1 LKIGTTAIRQT
12 AGLVTQDSQT
22 MFKVSSIEVTGFW
35 QTKTASASLREDVN
49 IIIGKNGT
57 GKTTFMN
64 IVHAVLAVDGEALF
78 DTPFKNVTLTLIDGR
93 RTRTV
98 RAARIENKSSPF
110 PAIEYHISNR
120 RFSALLVGAEDGRT
134 MPFSVRRRST
144 EDLQRIKQELNS
156 LVSVASLSVYR
167 IGGDTDPELRE
178 RMGRRL
184 ASTVDLRLLSLMHRL
199 TQYQLELSSAAR
211 EVSLQLQRD
220 VLTSLLY
227 AESKNPQHGS
237 PLDFDEATEKLNLV
251 SAYKQLGVAG
261 TEVSKRIQ
269 DHIAAVGA
277 TIRDIQIAT
286 APKPSKDKSAA
297 EKRIN
302 FAALDA
308 FKLTRTV
315 VTKSLDAEAKTKEIF
330 RQVSLFL
337 DTLKSFITDKNFEFS
352 NGELV
357 VATEG
362 PLPLAKLSSGEKQ
375 LLILFIE
382 ALLQRQRPYIFL
394 ADEPE
399 LSLHIAWQRNIITA
413 IRSLNPNAQIVV
425 ATHSPEIAGKFKH
438 CLLDMGEILHA

>member
-1 LKIGTTAIRQT
+1 
-12 AGLVTQDSQT
+12 
-22 MFKVSSIEVTGFW
+22 MFKLTSIEISGFW
-35 QTKTASASLREDVN
+35 QSRTASAAFREDVN

-64 IVHAVLAVDGEALF
+64 IVHAVLAVDAEALF
-78 DTPFKNVTLTLIDGR
+78 DNPFKNVTLTLSDGK

-98 RAARIENKSSPF
+98 RAARLEPKSSPF
-110 PAIEYHISNR
+110 PVIEYHISNR
-120 RFSALLVGAEDGRT
+120 RFSAPLVGSDGGRA
-134 MPFSVRRRST
+134 MPLGVRRRAV
-144 EDLQRIKQELNS
+144 EELQRIKQELNS

-167 IGGDTDPELRE
+167 IGGDTDPEMRE
-178 RMGRRL
+178 RMGRQL
-184 ASTVDLRLLSLMHRL
+184 TSPVDQRLLSLMHRL

-211 EVSLQLQRD
+211 DVSIQLQRN

-227 AESKNPQHGS
+227 LEPKGHERGYH
-237 PLDFDEATEKLNLV
+237 LDFDEATEKQNLV
-251 SAYKQLGVAG
+251 AAYKQLGVAG

-269 DHIAAVGA
+269 DHIASVGA
-277 TIRDIQIAT
+277 TIRNIQSTSTRKKGDPDT
-286 APKPSKDKSAA
+286 ADRKID
-297 EKRIN
+297 
-302 FAALDA
+302 FAALEA

-315 VTKSLDAEAKTKEIF
+315 VAKSLDAEAQTEKIF
-330 RQVSLFL
+330 SQVTLFL
-337 DTLKSFITDKNFEFS
+337 HTLKAFITDKAFS
-352 NGELV
+352 FTGGELV
-357 VATEG
+357 VASEG

-425 ATHSPEIAGKFKH
+425 ATHSPEIAGKFKS

>member
-1 LKIGTTAIRQT
+1 
-12 AGLVTQDSQT
+12 

-35 QTKTASASLREDVN
+35 QTKTARTTFRDDVN

-64 IVHAVLAVDGEALF
+64 IVQAVLAVDGDSLF
-78 DTPFKNVTLTLIDGR
+78 DNPFKNVTLTLSDGK

-98 RAARIENKSSPF
+98 RAARTEPKSSPF
-110 PAIEYHISNR
+110 PVIEYHISNR
-120 RFSALLVGAEDGRT
+120 RFTAPLVGSDDGLS
-134 MPFSVRRRST
+134 MPLGVRRRAT
-144 EDLQRIKQELNS
+144 EDLHRIRQELNG

-178 RMGRRL
+178 RMGRRP

-211 EVSLQLQRD
+211 DVSVTLQRD

-227 AESKNPQHGS
+227 AETKGHERGYH
-237 PLDFDEATEKLNLV
+237 LDFDENTEKQNLV

-261 TEVSKRIQ
+261 PEVSKRIQ
-269 DHIAAVGA
+269 EHIAAVGT
-277 TIRDIQIAT
+277 TIRNIQHVT
-286 APKPSKDKSAA
+286 ARKSTGETQAP
-297 EKRIN
+297 EPRID
-302 FAALDA
+302 FAALEA

-315 VTKSLDAEAKTKEIF
+315 VAKSLSAEAKTESIF
-330 RQVSLFL
+330 SQVTLFL
-337 DTLKSFITDKNFEFS
+337 ETLKSFIKDKAFS
-352 NGELV
+352 FSGGELV
-357 VATEG
+357 VTTEG

-413 IRSLNPNAQIVV
+413 IRSLNPSAQIVV

-438 CLLDMGEILHA
+438 CLLDMEEILRA

>member
-1 LKIGTTAIRQT
+1 LRPPS
-12 AGLVTQDSQT
+12 LVRPDTPRFSDPIT
-22 MFKVSSIEVTGFW
+22 MFKVISIEISGFW
-35 QTKTASASLREDVN
+35 QSRTANATFREDVN

-64 IVHAVLAVDGEALF
+64 IVHAVLAVDAEALF
-78 DTPFKNVTLTLIDGR
+78 DNPFKNVTLTLSDGK

-98 RAARIENKSSPF
+98 RAARLEPKSSPF
-110 PAIEYHISNR
+110 PVIEYHISNR
-120 RFSALLVGAEDGRT
+120 RFSAPLVGSDDGRS
-134 MPFSVRRRST
+134 MPLGIRRRAA
-144 EDLQRIKQELNS
+144 EELQRIKQELTS

-167 IGGDTDPELRE
+167 IGGDADPEMRE

-211 EVSLQLQRD
+211 EVSIQLQRD

-227 AESKNPQHGS
+227 SEPKGHDRDYQ
-237 PLDFDEATEKLNLV
+237 LDFDEATEKQNLV
-251 SAYKQLGVAG
+251 STYKQLGVAG

-277 TIRDIQIAT
+277 TIRNIQLASTRKKGDPNIEER
-286 APKPSKDKSAA
+286 K
-297 EKRIN
+297 IN
-302 FAALDA
+302 FAALEA
-308 FKLTRTV
+308 FMLTRTV
-315 VTKSLDAEAKTKEIF
+315 VTKSLAAEARTEEIF
-330 RQVSLFL
+330 SQVALFL
-337 DTLKSFITDKNFEFS
+337 QTLKSFITDKSFS
-352 NGELV
+352 FSGGELV

-399 LSLHIAWQRNIITA
+399 LSLHIAWQRNIISA

-438 CLLDMGEILHA
+438 CLLDMEEILHA